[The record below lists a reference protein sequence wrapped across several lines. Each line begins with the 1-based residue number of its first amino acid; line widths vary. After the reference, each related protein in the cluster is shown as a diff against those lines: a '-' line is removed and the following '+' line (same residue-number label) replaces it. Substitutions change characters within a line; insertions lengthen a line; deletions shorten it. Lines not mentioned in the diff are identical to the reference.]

1 MRRILRARFRLR
13 ENSARCR
20 SLVRSHCRY
29 GAPVNALYKCLNE
42 ENRTGI
48 LHFAYV
54 AAPHFGQVY
63 SYPGP

>member
-1 MRRILRARFRLR
+1 MRRTLRAHFRLR

-29 GAPVNALYKCLNE
+29 GAPVNAFYKCKNE
-42 ENRTGI
+42 ENKTGI
-48 LHFAYV
+48 LFFTNV